1 MTTSIKT
8 SGMLAEFTI
17 GEMCQ
22 EAELVV
28 EAHVEHTNV
37 TAGMVPITDDVVISF
52 TVHALQISSLLKRP
66 SYLVAK
72 EIFVIT
78 LGAQTDDISEHVG
91 GEAQLRERRRRHT
104 FFFSKDF
111 PKPIAK
117 NDYTIFG
124 GFQGKFVV
132 TREGNE
138 MFVSGA
144 LQREAIALENF
155 RRIVRERIWA

>member
-78 LGAQTDDISEHVG
+78 LGAQTDDISEHVD
-91 GEAQLRERRRRHT
+91 GEAQLENGEDVIL
-104 FFFSKDF
+104 FLSKDF

-155 RRIVRERIWA
+155 RRIVREKSWA